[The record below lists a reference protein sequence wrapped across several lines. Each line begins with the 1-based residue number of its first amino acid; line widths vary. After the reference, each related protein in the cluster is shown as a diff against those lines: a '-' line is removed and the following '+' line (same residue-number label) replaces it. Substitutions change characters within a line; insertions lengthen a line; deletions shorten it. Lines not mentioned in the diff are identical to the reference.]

1 MAKRFLTL
9 FITASLLGGTSGL
22 AEAYQHDFE
31 TRGTRDYAPRLVV
44 YPLFAVGVV
53 LDFVLLRPI
62 NYIACS
68 VPDLTGCTPQEKRA
82 LGFEGTYQ
90 EIPSEPTQ

>member
-9 FITASLLGGTSGL
+9 LIMASLLGGTSGL
-22 AEAYQHDFE
+22 AEANQHDFE
-31 TRGTRDYAPRLVV
+31 TRGTRDYALRPLV
-44 YPLFAVGVV
+44 YPLFAVGAV

-68 VPDLTGCTPQEKRA
+68 IPDLTGCTPQERRS
-82 LGFEGTYQ
+82 LGLEETYQ
-90 EIPSEPTQ
+90 DIPSEPTQ

>member
-9 FITASLLGGTSGL
+9 FITASLLGGTLGL
-22 AEAYQHDFE
+22 AEAGQRDFE
-31 TRGTRDYAPRLVV
+31 TRGTRDYALRPVV
-44 YPLFAVGVV
+44 YPLFAVGAV

-68 VPDLTGCTPQEKRA
+68 IPELTGCGPDEQRA
-82 LGFEGTYQ
+82 LGMEGTYQ
-90 EIPSEPTQ
+90 DIPSEPTQ